1 MNLLHPTTLPACFVF
16 TVATQILNLKW
27 ISKFWHFS
35 FHGVCYSMIL
45 CWLESAWFRLFYWL
59 RKASTFS
66 IVVSW
71 LPFKR
76 FLVLIDYSKGTDW
89 KQLLL
94 LEMSECFSRWAAL
107 VGVAIF
113 WVASINPGGTQESFI
128 QGGFFPRSN
137 HLPFYIP
144 ISTEQVP
151 FRRPSIDKW
160 YLFHI
165 PSLELFI
172 PLNCCKHT
180 VFEIWINHKTTTFS
194 RRFSL
199 QPKMQLLAL
208 LGLSTDR
215 NDRFPTLSH
224 TSTSEITT
232 LSYSSKPKIGTPFG
246 WSLSV

>member
-1 MNLLHPTTLPACFVF
+1 MDLLHPTTLPACFVF

-35 FHGVCYSMIL
+35 FHGVCYWMIP
-45 CWLESAWFRLFYWL
+45 CWLESAWCRLFYWL

-107 VGVAIF
+107 VGVANFEWSLLTRGVLKKVLYREASSRGPTTYPFIF
-113 WVASINPGGTQESFI
+113 QF
-128 QGGFFPRSN
+128 R
-137 HLPFYIP
+137 LKRY
-144 ISTEQVP
+144 P

-160 YLFHI
+160 YPFHI
-165 PSLELFI
+165 PFLEL
-172 PLNCCKHT
+172 LM
-180 VFEIWINHKTTTFS
+180 
-194 RRFSL
+194 L
-199 QPKMQLLAL
+199 
-208 LGLSTDR
+208 
-215 NDRFPTLSH
+215 
-224 TSTSEITT
+224 
-232 LSYSSKPKIGTPFG
+232 
-246 WSLSV
+246 

>member
-35 FHGVCYSMIL
+35 FHGALSVCYWMIL
-45 CWLESAWFRLFYWL
+45 CWLESTWCRLFYWL

-76 FLVLIDYSKGTDW
+76 FLVLIDYSKGTDV

-94 LEMSECFSRWAAL
+94 LEISECFSRWAAL
-107 VGVAIF
+107 VGVTIF
-113 WVASINPGGTQESFI
+113 WVAPINLGGTQEIFI

-144 ISTEQVP
+144 ISTEKVP
-151 FRRPSIDKW
+151 
-160 YLFHI
+160 
-165 PSLELFI
+165 
-172 PLNCCKHT
+172 
-180 VFEIWINHKTTTFS
+180 
-194 RRFSL
+194 
-199 QPKMQLLAL
+199 
-208 LGLSTDR
+208 LS
-215 NDRFPTLSH
+215 
-224 TSTSEITT
+224 
-232 LSYSSKPKIGTPFG
+232 
-246 WSLSV
+246 